1 MITRWLKL
9 EGGWRS
15 ITANERIPWDG
26 GCRHKLGGHEIRR
39 WWQNE
44 LALTAMPCFRLT
56 AGIAAAAGA
65 AHGAAHGGGN
75 AKTFFTLFS
84 VIDRMHRPQ

>member
-9 EGGWRS
+9 RGGWRS

-26 GCRHKLGGHEIRR
+26 GHRHKLGGHEICR

-56 AGIAAAAGA
+56 TGA
-65 AHGAAHGGGN
+65 AERAAKGGSN
-75 AKTFFTLFS
+75 SKTFFTLFS
-84 VIDRMHRPQ
+84 LVDRMHRPQ